1 MSEHTITVAGVAVDT
16 RHWIGGERVASAQT
30 FPDVSPIDGSTIGEI
45 SRGTAMEAAAAVAAA
60 KAAFPAWA
68 ATSRAERARILHA
81 IADGVEKRIEELSIV
96 ETTDNGALLRSHRRG
111 VMPRV
116 AHNFR
121 FFADWLL
128 KLEHEDF
135 ETRGHTNHVSWDPA
149 GPSVLI
155 TPWNA
160 PLMLATWKV
169 APALAA
175 GNTVILK
182 PAEWTPLTASL
193 LADIA
198 AEAGLPAGVLNVVQG
213 YGSEIGDALTSHPD
227 VRRISFTG
235 SVPTAKRIAESAAA
249 NLTPLSLELGGKSP
263 LLVFAD
269 ADLDLAVDL
278 AVEQYD
284 NAGQVCLAATRF
296 LVEESVAEEFTRR
309 FVEKAGQLTQG
320 DPRGEATDIGPNI
333 HPLQLEKIDG
343 FVQRAVAAGAR
354 AVIGGHRKDGQYY
367 APTLL
372 TDVAQDSEIVQEEVF
387 GPVLTLQTFATEDE
401 AVRLANDTRFGLAA
415 TLATGDPERA
425 ERVTAQ
431 LVAGTVWTNCFFVR
445 DLQAP
450 FGGSRHSGVGREG
463 GTWSFDFYC
472 DLKNTVDLAERME
485 RTMGEIV
492 GAGLLAHV
500 PTIVLPEETR
510 LELNGGKEITL
521 VTGLHQ
527 LRKDVFERDDYDTV
541 VVLDSHWATT
551 VEFVVTA
558 QQRRAGLF
566 TSEELPRGMCRMP
579 YDFPGDPELAH
590 NIAASSPTSTAPG
603 SPRSRTSTC
612 RSTTPPPTCGSSWGR
627 GCPTS
632 GG

>member
-1 MSEHTITVAGVAVDT
+1 MSGHLTTVAGVTVDT
-16 RHWIGGERVASAQT
+16 RHYIGGERVASTET
-30 FPDVSPIDGSTIGEI
+30 FTDTSPIDGSVLGEI
-45 SRGTAMEAAAAVAAA
+45 SRGRAMEAAAAVAAA
-60 KAAFPAWA
+60 KAAFPGWA
-68 ATSRAERARILHA
+68 ATPRAERARLLHA
-81 IADGVEKRIEELSIV
+81 VADGVEKRLEELAIV
-96 ETTDNGALLRSHRRG
+96 ETCDNGALLRSHRRG

-149 GPSVLI
+149 GPCVLI

-182 PAEWTPLTASL
+182 PAEWSPLTASL

-213 YGSEIGDALTSHPD
+213 LGSEIGDALTAHPD

-235 SVPTAKRIAESAAA
+235 SVPTAKHIAASAAA

-284 NAGQVCLAATRF
+284 NAGQVCLAATRI
-296 LVEESVAEEFTRR
+296 LVEEGIAQEFTRR
-309 FVEKAGQLTQG
+309 FTEKASRLNQG
-320 DPRGEATDIGPNI
+320 DPRDEATDLGPNI
-333 HPLQLEKIDG
+333 HPRQLEKIDG
-343 FVQRAVAAGAR
+343 FVQRALADGAR
-354 AVIGGHRKDGQYY
+354 AVIGGHRGEAQYY

-387 GPVLTLQTFATEDE
+387 GPVLTLQTFTDEAE

-415 TLATGDPERA
+415 TVATGDPERA
-425 ERVTAQ
+425 ERVTGQ
-431 LVAGTVWTNCFFVR
+431 LVAGTVWVNCFFVR

-472 DLKNTVDLAERME
+472 DLKNTV
-485 RTMGEIV
+485 
-492 GAGLLAHV
+492 
-500 PTIVLPEETR
+500 
-510 LELNGGKEITL
+510 
-521 VTGLHQ
+521 
-527 LRKDVFERDDYDTV
+527 
-541 VVLDSHWATT
+541 
-551 VEFVVTA
+551 
-558 QQRRAGLF
+558 
-566 TSEELPRGMCRMP
+566 
-579 YDFPGDPELAH
+579 
-590 NIAASSPTSTAPG
+590 TAPKG
-603 SPRSRTSTC
+603 WQEN
-612 RSTTPPPTCGSSWGR
+612 G
-627 GCPTS
+627 
-632 GG
+632 

>member
-1 MSEHTITVAGVAVDT
+1 MTEKITVAGVPVDT
-16 RHWIGGERVASAQT
+16 RHWIGGRRVASAGT
-30 FPDVSPIDGSTIGEI
+30 FTDVSPIDGRVLGEI
-45 SRGTAMEAAAAVAAA
+45 ARGGPAEVQAAVAAA
-60 KAAFPAWA
+60 REAFPAWA
-68 ATSRAERARILHA
+68 ATSRAERARVLHA
-81 IADGVEKRIEELSIV
+81 IADGVEKRLEELAIV
-96 ETTDNGALLRSHRRG
+96 ETNDNGALLRSHRRG

-128 KLEHEDF
+128 TLAHEDF
-135 ETRGHTNHVSWDPA
+135 ETRGHTNRVSWDPA

-235 SVPTAKRIAESAAA
+235 SVPTAQRIAASAAP

-309 FVEKAGQLTQG
+309 FVERASALTQG
-320 DPRGEATDIGPNI
+320 DPREETTDIGPNI
-333 HPLQLEKIDG
+333 HPRQLEKIDG
-343 FVQRAVAAGAR
+343 FVRRAVADGAR
-354 AVIGGHRKDGQYY
+354 VVVGGHPGEGQYY

-387 GPVLTLQTFATEDE
+387 GPVLTLQTFTDEDE

-415 TLATGDPERA
+415 TLATGDTERA
-425 ERVTAQ
+425 ARVTER
-431 LVAGTVWTNCFFVR
+431 LVAGTVWVNCFFVR

-472 DLKNTVDLAERME
+472 DVKNTV
-485 RTMGEIV
+485 
-492 GAGLLAHV
+492 
-500 PTIVLPEETR
+500 
-510 LELNGGKEITL
+510 
-521 VTGLHQ
+521 
-527 LRKDVFERDDYDTV
+527 
-541 VVLDSHWATT
+541 
-551 VEFVVTA
+551 
-558 QQRRAGLF
+558 
-566 TSEELPRGMCRMP
+566 
-579 YDFPGDPELAH
+579 
-590 NIAASSPTSTAPG
+590 TAPNG
-603 SPRSRTSTC
+603 WNDH
-612 RSTTPPPTCGSSWGR
+612 G
-627 GCPTS
+627 
-632 GG
+632 

>member
-16 RHWIGGERVASAQT
+16 RHWIGGERVASTQT

-81 IADGVEKRIEELSIV
+81 IADGVEKRIEELAIV

-249 NLTPLSLELGGKSP
+249 QPHALESRTGR
-263 LLVFAD
+263 
-269 ADLDLAVDL
+269 
-278 AVEQYD
+278 Q
-284 NAGQVCLAATRF
+284 
-296 LVEESVAEEFTRR
+296 
-309 FVEKAGQLTQG
+309 
-320 DPRGEATDIGPNI
+320 
-333 HPLQLEKIDG
+333 
-343 FVQRAVAAGAR
+343 VAAVGVR
-354 AVIGGHRKDGQYY
+354 RRGPGPGRRPGGG
-367 APTLL
+367 
-372 TDVAQDSEIVQEEVF
+372 
-387 GPVLTLQTFATEDE
+387 
-401 AVRLANDTRFGLAA
+401 AVRQRRPGVPGCDALPGR
-415 TLATGDPERA
+415 
-425 ERVTAQ
+425 
-431 LVAGTVWTNCFFVR
+431 
-445 DLQAP
+445 
-450 FGGSRHSGVGREG
+450 GVGRRGVHPPLRREG
-463 GTWSFDFYC
+463 RAAHPGRPARRGYRHR
-472 DLKNTVDLAERME
+472 AEHPPAPA
-485 RTMGEIV
+485 GEDRRLRA
-492 GAGLLAHV
+492 AG
-500 PTIVLPEETR
+500 R
-510 LELNGGKEITL
+510 GG
-521 VTGLHQ
+521 
-527 LRKDVFERDDYDTV
+527 RC
-541 VVLDSHWATT
+541 
-551 VEFVVTA
+551 
-558 QQRRAGLF
+558 
-566 TSEELPRGMCRMP
+566 PRGHRRP
-579 YDFPGDPELAH
+579 PQGRPVLRADPPR
-590 NIAASSPTSTAPG
+590 PTS
-603 SPRSRTSTC
+603 PRTRRSC
-612 RSTTPPPTCGSSWGR
+612 RRRSSAR
-627 GCPTS
+627 S
-632 GG
+632 

>member
-1 MSEHTITVAGVAVDT
+1 MTEHTLTVAGVAVDT
-16 RHWIGGERVASAQT
+16 RHWIGGERVASAET
-30 FPDVSPIDGSTIGEI
+30 FTDVSPIDGSVIGEI
-45 SRGTAMEAAAAVAAA
+45 SRGTEREAHLAVAAA

-68 ATSRAERARILHA
+68 ATPRAERARILHA
-81 IADGVEKRIEELSIV
+81 VADGVEKRIEDLAIV

-128 KLEHEDF
+128 TLDHEDF

-160 PLMLATWKV
+160 PLMLSTWKV

-175 GNTVILK
+175 GNTVVLK

-198 AEAGLPAGVLNVVQG
+198 AEAGLPAGVLNIVQG

-227 VRRISFTG
+227 VRRVSFTG
-235 SVPTAKRIAESAAA
+235 SVPTAQRITASAAA

-284 NAGQVCLAATRF
+284 NAGQVCLAATRI

-309 FVEKAGQLTQG
+309 FAEKAATLVQG
-320 DPRGEATDIGPNI
+320 DPRDEATDIGPNI
-333 HPLQLEKIDG
+333 HERQLEKIDG
-343 FVQRAVAAGAR
+343 FVRRALDAGAR
-354 AVIGGHRKDGQYY
+354 AVVGGHRGEGQYY

-387 GPVLTLQTFATEDE
+387 GPVLTLQTFTTEDE

-415 TLATGDPERA
+415 TLATGDRDRA
-425 ERVTAQ
+425 ARVTRQ
-431 LVAGTVWTNCFFVR
+431 LVAGTVWVNCFFVR

-472 DLKNTVDLAERME
+472 DLKNTV
-485 RTMGEIV
+485 
-492 GAGLLAHV
+492 
-500 PTIVLPEETR
+500 
-510 LELNGGKEITL
+510 
-521 VTGLHQ
+521 
-527 LRKDVFERDDYDTV
+527 
-541 VVLDSHWATT
+541 
-551 VEFVVTA
+551 
-558 QQRRAGLF
+558 
-566 TSEELPRGMCRMP
+566 
-579 YDFPGDPELAH
+579 
-590 NIAASSPTSTAPG
+590 TAPKG
-603 SPRSRTSTC
+603 WKDH
-612 RSTTPPPTCGSSWGR
+612 G
-627 GCPTS
+627 
-632 GG
+632 